1 MIQVEQPESTGRA
14 RFITLEGGEG
24 AGKTSNLQ
32 FITQCLQEHDIEF
45 VVTREPGGTPLAE
58 DIRALLLRHHEERM
72 CEMTELLLIF
82 AARAQHLDQVIR
94 PALKAGKWVVSD
106 RFTDATYAY
115 QGGGRGLNQQ
125 TIASLESLVQGQ
137 LRPDLTLILDLP
149 PHIGLER
156 ARKRA
161 SLDRFEQE
169 KLEFFDRVRDS
180 YRARAAAE
188 PGRCVLID
196 ASRTLDLVQK
206 DVLLA
211 LEKIL

>member
-1 MIQVEQPESTGRA
+1 MTQDDHAQYGDRG

-24 AGKTSNLQ
+24 AGKTSNLRA
-32 FITQCLQEHDIEF
+32 ITQRLQERGIDY

-94 PALKAGKWVVSD
+94 PALQAGKWVVSD

-115 QGGGRGLNQQ
+115 QGGGRGLNQY
-125 TIASLESLVQGQ
+125 TIASLESLVQGT
-137 LRPDLTLILDLP
+137 LRPDLTIILDLAP
-149 PHIGLER
+149 LIGLER

-169 KLEFFDRVRDS
+169 KLEFFDRVRAS
-180 YRARAAAE
+180 YCERAAAE
-188 PGRCVLID
+188 PDRCVLID
-196 ASRTLDLVQK
+196 ASRTLEEVQR
-206 DVLLA
+206 DVLSA
-211 LEKIL
+211 LERVL

>member
-1 MIQVEQPESTGRA
+1 MTQGEHAQNAARG

-24 AGKTSNLQ
+24 AGKTSNLLA
-32 FITQCLQEHDIEF
+32 ITQRLRERGIDHI
-45 VVTREPGGTPLAE
+45 VTREPGGTPLAE

-94 PALKAGKWVVSD
+94 PALEAGKWVVSD

-115 QGGGRGLNQQ
+115 QGGGRGLNQH
-125 TIASLESLVQGQ
+125 TIASLESLVQGA
-137 LRPDLTLILDLP
+137 LRPDLTVILDLAP
-149 PHIGLER
+149 LIGLER

-169 KLEFFDRVRDS
+169 KLEFFDRVRAS
-180 YRARAAAE
+180 YCERAAAE
-188 PGRCVLID
+188 PDRCVLID
-196 ASRTLDLVQK
+196 ASRTLEEVQR
-206 DVLLA
+206 DVLSA
-211 LEKIL
+211 LERVL

>member
-196 ASRTLDLVQK
+196 ASRTLDLVQR